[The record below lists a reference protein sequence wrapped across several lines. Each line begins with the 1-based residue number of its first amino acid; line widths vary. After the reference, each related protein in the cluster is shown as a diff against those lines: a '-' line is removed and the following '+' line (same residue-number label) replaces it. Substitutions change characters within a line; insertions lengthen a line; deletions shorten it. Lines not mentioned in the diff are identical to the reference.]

1 MDNPMK
7 KLKERSVKY
16 IGAMVFS
23 SASLLSTI
31 PIASANDE
39 NISLDGKYEARVLI
53 RASNRIEYRNEIIAP
68 VKAANFRAGQK
79 FNQGDPIIEFD
90 CSRYEAERNAARAS
104 ANAAAIEHRTKRR
117 LLQYQAA
124 GKNEVE
130 LAAAQSAHARAELEV
145 HNVRNQS
152 CIFKAPFSGRVVDL
166 NAEVHEFPPADKPL
180 VVIINDT
187 KLEMELV
194 VPSNWLLWMNTGTA
208 FTVRIDETGES
219 GYGKIERIAA
229 EVDPVSQT
237 IKVVAGFTEKPQSVL
252 AGMSGSVIF
261 SVQTN

>member
-1 MDNPMK
+1 MK
-7 KLKERSVKY
+7 KLKARSIKY
-16 IGAMVFS
+16 VSILFFS
-23 SASLLSTI
+23 STALLSI
-31 PIASANDE
+31 IQIASANDE
-39 NISLDGKYEARVLI
+39 SVSLNGKYEARVLI

-68 VKAANFRAGQK
+68 IKATNFRAGQK
-79 FNQGDPIIEFD
+79 FNKGDPIIEFD

-194 VPSNWLLWMNTGTA
+194 VPSNWLLWMNTGTV
-208 FTVRIDETGES
+208 FTVKIDETGES
-219 GYGKIERIAA
+219 GLGKVERIAA

-237 IKVVAGFTEKPQSVL
+237 IKVIAGFTKQPKSVL
-252 AGMSGSVIF
+252 AGMSGNVLF
-261 SVQTN
+261 SAQTH